1 VRNCIKIGNQS
12 HIKLYCFDT
21 RVSKLFLFE
30 YIAIKQ
36 VVLSLG
42 YLISAK
48 IGKKLYLK
56 EIW

>member
-1 VRNCIKIGNQS
+1 M
-12 HIKLYCFDT
+12 HCFDT

-36 VVLSLG
+36 VVPSLG

-48 IGKKLYLK
+48 IGKKLCLK